1 MRFQSPLL
9 HATLLRR
16 YKRFLADIRLGDGTE
31 TTAHCPNPG
40 AMTGLAAPGT
50 AIRVERN
57 DDPRRKL
64 RYTWRLVGHDAGHF
78 ICVDTG
84 LANRVMGE
92 ALRAQAIP
100 SLAIYDTV
108 LPEQRMG
115 DRSRVDFVL
124 RGPGQPAAWIEVK
137 SVTLLR
143 RPGLAEF
150 PDSVTARGARH
161 LRDLAA
167 QARAGHRAVLFYL
180 VQRGDAGAVAVAADI
195 DPAYASAL
203 AEARAS
209 GVEVMG
215 HRADITPEGISIG
228 PALPLASGPC
238 GQTVVDKDKTRQSNE
253 A

>member
-84 LANRVMGE
+84 LANRVTGE

-161 LRDLAA
+161 L
-167 QARAGHRAVLFYL
+167 
-180 VQRGDAGAVAVAADI
+180 AADI